1 MTMGGVLTKCHKR
14 ILRKISVQGLL
25 RQGGQESQSPGLGSG
40 AAKSFRLAVAS
51 VRGRGERLHYGGRRG
66 SEAGWQEPGQG

>member
-1 MTMGGVLTKCHKR
+1 M
-14 ILRKISVQGLL
+14 QGLL